1 MLGLFS
7 PVFSITCL
15 QSSREP
21 SAAQIKSGCHWL
33 KNLCSPLKKFCVARA
48 SSLILFTES
57 FSIDCF
63 QESSKPMV
71 FPLYNLMILSQ
82 IIFSFLMKLFN
93 SLFAPLQLNKVVS
106 SNKSKRF
113 LVTKGNLLQK
123 TSSIIELEID
133 TDTEVFD
140 QPIASPG
147 V

>member
-48 SSLILFTES
+48 SSLTLFTQS
-57 FSIDCF
+57 FSIVCF
-63 QESSKPMV
+63 QESSKPMM

-82 IIFSFLMKLFN
+82 TIFSFLMKLFN
-93 SLFAPLQLNKVVS
+93 SLLAFWQRTKAVL
-106 SNKSKRF
+106 SKRSNRW
-113 LVTKGNLLQK
+113 LETKGNLLMN
-123 TSSIIELEID
+123 TSIMIERKID
-133 TDTEVFD
+133 TEANTILHD
-140 QPIASPG
+140 G
-147 V
+147 